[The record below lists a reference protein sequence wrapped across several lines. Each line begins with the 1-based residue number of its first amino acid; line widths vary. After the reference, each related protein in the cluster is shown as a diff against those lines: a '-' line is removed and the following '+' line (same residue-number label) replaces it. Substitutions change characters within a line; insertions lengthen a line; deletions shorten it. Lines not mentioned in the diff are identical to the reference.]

1 MKNLSLVILIFMCAL
16 TYLSDQPVLFFWS
29 YLNFLTMLVHIGL
42 IVSPVPASVHE
53 MMVKFFPWVSLT
65 SIDINSMF
73 EDLEFS
79 IAPAYN
85 SAFWQLGYRTKNA
98 AQNAGSIN
106 TFIVL
111 PFMFTVLFFIFKALG
126 RVQKLKFFQLYFMK
140 RDTIFAMWIRTFL
153 QLFFPMFLI
162 SLQMDLSTS
171 SNENYPATVFLD
183 SGLNGDSCSG
193 VFRYY
198 TYIVMITAFFSL
210 TAYMALQN
218 IKYANLYKAERM
230 SVYAG
235 DLLFAYKSTKQDIM
249 AREREKH
256 ADTHDQ
262 KWWNR

>member
-1 MKNLSLVILIFMCAL
+1 
-16 TYLSDQPVLFFWS
+16 
-29 YLNFLTMLVHIGL
+29 
-42 IVSPVPASVHE
+42 
-53 MMVKFFPWVSLT
+53 
-65 SIDINSMF
+65 
-73 EDLEFS
+73 
-79 IAPAYN
+79 
-85 SAFWQLGYRTKNA
+85 
-98 AQNAGSIN
+98 
-106 TFIVL
+106 
-111 PFMFTVLFFIFKALG
+111 
-126 RVQKLKFFQLYFMK
+126 MK
-140 RDTIFAMWIRTFL
+140 RNTIFAMWIRTFL

-256 ADTHDQ
+256 ADAHDQ
-262 KWWNR
+262 KWWSR